1 MFVRQDCFKRNLK
14 QFIYNKEVPKG
25 ISNESAVRLFL
36 EQSCNSKGASPYKN
50 FFTMQEKKNFV
61 SEIAVSYTPTL
72 TQKTKITNSYA
83 AEKIFRDMW
92 DMQLMNIQEQFCVL
106 FLNNANEVIGFRCLS
121 TGTLNSSL
129 IDLRILFGIACKSLT
144 SSIVIA
150 HNHPSGKLIASND
163 DIEVT
168 HKIKQAGDILDIKL
182 LDHIILTN
190 TSFLS
195 LAHKG
200 II

>member
-1 MFVRQDCFKRNLK
+1 S
-14 QFIYNKEVPKG
+14 E
-25 ISNESAVRLFL
+25 
-36 EQSCNSKGASPYKN
+36 
-50 FFTMQEKKNFV
+50 KNFV